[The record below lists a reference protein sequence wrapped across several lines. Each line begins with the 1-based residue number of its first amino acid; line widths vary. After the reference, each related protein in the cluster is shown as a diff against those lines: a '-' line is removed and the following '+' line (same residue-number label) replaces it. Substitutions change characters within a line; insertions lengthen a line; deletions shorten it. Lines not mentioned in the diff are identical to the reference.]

1 MGNTPVLRLSVVK
14 VRPGGVAYGGRDFA
28 LIRGM
33 NMPRASWMLVLAGLL
48 LSACYQVSPSVVE
61 TGIAVPGWRDGV
73 YGRDDGTQVDIRWDG
88 DQSAYVVGAG
98 GVVRLSRLNDG
109 LFLADYQAERRIVLL
124 ARLAENGDVVFLTPS
139 AAAERHFT
147 GQNQLNVRPG
157 PIPLL
162 DGSASSIRHYF
173 LDLAGQAE
181 LIEAARLRWLH
192 S

>member
-14 VRPGGVAYGGRDFA
+14 VGPDGGVYGDRDFA

-33 NMPRASWMLVLAGLL
+33 NMPRASWVLVLVGLL

-88 DQSAYVVGAG
+88 DQGAYVIGAG
-98 GVVRLSRLNDG
+98 GVVRLSQLNKT

-124 ARLAENGDVVFLTPS
+124 ARREENGDVVFLTPS
-139 AAAERHFT
+139 AEAERRFT
-147 GQNQLNVRPG
+147 AQNQLSIKPG
-157 PIPLL
+157 PIPRL
-162 DGSASSIRHYF
+162 DGSTSSIRHYF
-173 LDLAGQAE
+173 LDLADQAE
-181 LIEAARLRWLH
+181 LTEAARLRWLH